1 MVVYKFGGA
10 SVVDADG
17 VKNIKNILLNAPKG
31 KKLIVISALGKTT
44 NALED
49 VLKLYINQDEKYI
62 QFINEIREY
71 HLMVAEELLGKSN
84 KLEFKLFALFDK
96 TISFCSSNTS
106 THYGFI
112 YDQIISIGEL
122 ASTTIISEYLN
133 QHGVEN
139 KWLDA
144 RSVLRTDN
152 HYTDAKV
159 DWVETGKLINES
171 EIINNNELIITQG
184 FIAATKEQNTTT
196 LGREG
201 SDFSGAIFANILNAE
216 KLVIWK
222 DVKGIYSSDPNN
234 CEDAIFMNEISF
246 SEATEMTYY
255 GAKVIHPKTIRPLQ
269 NKDINLEVRSFKK
282 TKETGTLIR
291 TSINNIEYPPII
303 VRKDNQ
309 VLLSFSSKDFS
320 FTEAENLRI
329 ILKSFDEN
337 RLKINIIQTG
347 AITLS
352 VVVDNKIEK
361 INQVKEELSN
371 NFKIKF
377 NTQLSLI
384 TIRHYDFYSEDTF
397 LRNKE
402 ILLQQ
407 RTRETLQVLIKE
419 MD

>member
-1 MVVYKFGGA
+1 MQIYKFGGA
-10 SVVDADG
+10 SVVDAKG
-17 VKNIKNILLNAPKG
+17 IENIKDILLKAPKG
-31 KKLIVISALGKTT
+31 KKIIVISAFGKTT
-44 NALED
+44 NALEE
-49 VLKLYINQDEKYI
+49 VLNLYLKKDDKYI

-71 HLMVAEELLGKSN
+71 HIMVADELFGSSN

-96 TISFCSSNTS
+96 VLSFCSSNTS
-106 THYGFI
+106 NHYGYI

-133 QHGVEN
+133 TNGLEN

-152 HYTDAKV
+152 HYTDAQI
-159 DWVETGKLINES
+159 DWKETEKLMSEN
-171 EIINNNELIITQG
+171 EIINNNDLIITQG

-201 SDFSGAIFANILNAE
+201 SDFSGAIFANTLNAE

-222 DVKGIYSSDPNN
+222 DVKGIYNSDPNN
-234 CEDAIFMNEISF
+234 CENSIFIKELSF

-269 NKDINLEVRSFKK
+269 NKDINLEVRSFKSPSDA
-282 TKETGTLIR
+282 GTLIHGS
-291 TSINNIEYPPII
+291 TKNIEYPPII
-303 VRKDNQ
+303 VKKTDQ

-361 INQVKEELSN
+361 INQVKEELSD

-377 NTQLSLI
+377 NAQLSLI

-419 MD
+419 Y

>member
-1 MVVYKFGGA
+1 MQVYKFGGA
-10 SVVDADG
+10 SVVDAEG
-17 VKNIKNILLNAPKG
+17 IKNIKNILSNAPKG
-31 KKLIVISALGKTT
+31 KKLVVISALGKTT
-44 NALED
+44 NALEE
-49 VLKLYINQDEKYI
+49 VLNLYIHKDEKYI

-71 HLMVAEELLGKSN
+71 HLMVAEELFGINN

-96 TISFCSSNTS
+96 ALSFCSANSS
-106 THYGFI
+106 QHYGFI

-133 QHGVEN
+133 QNGIEN

-159 DWVETGKLINES
+159 DWKKTEKLISQN
-171 EIINNNELIITQG
+171 EIINNNDLIITQG
-184 FIAATKEQNTTT
+184 FISATKEQNTTT

-201 SDFSGAIFANILNAE
+201 SDFSGAIFANTLNAE

-222 DVKGIYSSDPNN
+222 DVKGVYNTDPNDSKN
-234 CEDAIFMNEISF
+234 AIFIKELSF
-246 SEATEMTYY
+246 MEATEMTYY

-269 NKDINLEVRSFKK
+269 NKEIILEVRSFKNPN
-282 TKETGTLIR
+282 EPGTLIQ
-291 TSINNIEYPPII
+291 TSKKNIQYPPII
-303 VRKDNQ
+303 VKKENQ

-329 ILKSFDEN
+329 ILKSFDKN

-361 INQVKEELSN
+361 INQIKEELSAS
-371 NFKIKF
+371 FKIKF
-377 NTQLSLI
+377 NTKLSLI

-419 MD
+419 EK